1 MNEHLKNIFYKCLTW
16 CFFGLWVLV
25 AIISMY
31 HTGLFFA
38 VGNPMWLA
46 CIMSVAFEVGLA
58 LTLFSILTTDN
69 HKSTVPW
76 VLMVLLTAVQICGNV
91 YSVFKYMIV
100 NKTATD
106 AYTYINGSFLHWF
119 VEDMPKTDVLSI
131 ISIMLGAILP
141 IVALFMTDMVA
152 NNFKLRMDID
162 NKKKDDI
169 DTEAVLSVPNPIHAE
184 NKEVADADILKTN
197 RMPIKENEIPRG
209 KVMPVKVVPVSSKEK
224 TEPVKKDEL
233 HEPQDVSSVLSKSVD
248 SSIMQKE
255 IHSVTPVGDASR
267 SDNIVDVLKKD
278 KNIHI
283 LDDSSQN
290 IIDIKPELKTPDM
303 KNTTANS
310 KIGPFVTIRPK

>member
-1 MNEHLKNIFYKCLTW
+1 MDEHLKNIFYKGLTW
-16 CFFGLWVLV
+16 CFFALWVLV

-76 VLMVLLTAVQICGNV
+76 VLMVLLTIVQICGNV

-100 NKTATD
+100 QGTATD

-152 NNFKLRMDID
+152 NNFKLRVSSG
-162 NKKKDDI
+162 DDI
-169 DTEAVLSVPNPIHAE
+169 QNKNAGVEDNTEDIEKDKDKVEKEPAEKPVDEIPVQEDTGKDIEVLDESTNKSRPLVDISQGEFIKTVKEAVDDSSSQHTQSNTEETDTE
-184 NKEVADADILKTN
+184 DIL
-197 RMPIKENEIPRG
+197 
-209 KVMPVKVVPVSSKEK
+209 
-224 TEPVKKDEL
+224 DE
-233 HEPQDVSSVLSKSVD
+233 
-248 SSIMQKE
+248 
-255 IHSVTPVGDASR
+255 
-267 SDNIVDVLKKD
+267 LKKD

-283 LDDSSQN
+283 IDNSSDN
-290 IIDIKPELKTPDM
+290 YKSEDIIDIHPEIKSPPD
-303 KNTTANS
+303 KN
-310 KIGPFVTIRPK
+310 PFVTIRPVNK